1 MINVQWSM
9 IIGHFSLI
17 IGHSDMP
24 NIGAYHPII
33 VHFVIALLVV
43 GVIFRWIYLLVSRAT
58 FTGLA
63 AATLIV
69 TGTIG
74 ALLAVR
80 AGTDAHGAVERIPGV
95 RQAVMDHEDAAE
107 WARDIFLIIA
117 AIEIAA
123 LALARR
129 NPRAARGAVWG
140 SAFVGLLGLAAMFKT
155 ADRGGDLVYSYAGG
169 IGIRSGDTA
178 DVTRLYL
185 AGLYQ
190 AAQRAR
196 NANDSARAAALFAEL
211 ERQFPNDTTVRLLA
225 IESLVRDRNDG
236 RAALTALAQVAVAAD
251 DRRLQLR
258 VGFLKADAYVGLG
271 KPDSAS
277 TVLEQ
282 LRSAFPDMEARI
294 RERMRMINVQ

>member
-1 MINVQWSM
+1 
-9 IIGHFSLI
+9 
-17 IGHSDMP
+17 MP
-24 NIGAYHPII
+24 NIGPYHPII
-33 VHFVIALLVV
+33 VHFAIALLVI
-43 GVIFRWIYLLVSRAT
+43 GVIFRWISLTGRAP
-58 FTGLA
+58 FTGPA
-63 AATLIV
+63 AATLIIA
-69 TGTIG
+69 GTL
-74 ALLAVR
+74 AAVLAVMS
-80 AGTDAHGAVERIPGV
+80 GTDAHGPVERIPGV
-95 RQAVMDHEDAAE
+95 RSAVVDHEDAGE
-107 WARDIFLIIA
+107 WARDVFLLMA
-117 AIEIAA
+117 VLEIAA
-123 LALARR
+123 LVIARR
-129 NPRAARGAVWG
+129 NARGTRVAVWA
-140 SAFVGLLGLAAMFKT
+140 SALVGVAGLATILKA